1 MSSDKECC
9 FKSKASNYFRSIFL
23 LFLKSMHELCTISP
37 GKALSKQKKIN
48 FAFTLTLN
56 LLFSLK

>member
-9 FKSKASNYFRSIFL
+9 FKSKASKYFRSIFL

-37 GKALSKQKKIN
+37 GKALSKQKKNVCFYID
-48 FAFTLTLN
+48 FKLAFQ
-56 LLFSLK
+56 S